1 MAYGLLSY
9 PAFSFLTSQPDGTK
23 LMIVQ
28 GISAALLAMYA
39 GPLCAILAELFPT
52 KVRFTALSI
61 GYGMSV
67 TLFGGFAPFI
77 AAYLIAETGNP
88 VSPAFFLIFAA
99 IVSTITL
106 ALMKDRTNAPLD

>member
-1 MAYGLLSY
+1 VLAWPLFNYLVGAPNGISLV
-9 PAFSFLTSQPDGTK
+9 
-23 LMIVQ
+23 IVQ
-28 GISAALLAMYA
+28 SISAAVLAMFA
-39 GPLCAILAELFPT
+39 GPLCAILSELFPT
-52 KVRFTALSI
+52 RVRFTALSI

-77 AAYLIAETGNP
+77 AQWLIGLLKNP
-88 VSPAFFLIFAA
+88 VAPAYFLIFAA